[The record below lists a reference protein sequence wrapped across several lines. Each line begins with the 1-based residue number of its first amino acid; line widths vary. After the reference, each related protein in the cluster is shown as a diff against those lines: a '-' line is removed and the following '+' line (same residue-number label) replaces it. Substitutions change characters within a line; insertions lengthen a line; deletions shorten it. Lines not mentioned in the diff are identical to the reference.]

1 MSDCFLVIL
10 RLNPACPE
18 FASLK
23 ILLVK
28 AMLLPPWDRED
39 LGLSSTNV
47 ASDRRVILRLKSPTD
62 RRRRRWKARSEDDRL
77 SRVIALSESTWSF
90 GNGDRPTRGKGMR
103 DWRFDGGSTTS
114 GLSIVQSHFNG
125 NSYLARDNSTTN
137 WITLGTREGISYLPK
152 VLPSRPPSP
161 SHLFQS
167 CSILI
172 HHSSGFVCFITFSPG
187 KQCKKRSWPGCRLPL
202 NLWGATTTSIHQT
215 LHPWPASFTHP
226 EKKFIKEAGIELF
239 SFVHK
244 LSHVGDILV
253 ISNSKRWQELCQ
265 YWKNNYDL
273 EHLGKGIR
281 PDFPPLF
288 WP

>member
-62 RRRRRWKARSEDDRL
+62 LRRRRWKARSEDERL
-77 SRVIALSESTWSF
+77 SRVNALSESTWSF

-114 GLSIVQSHFNG
+114 GLSRVQSHFSG
-125 NSYLARDNSTTN
+125 NSYSARYNSTAN
-137 WITLGTREGISYLPK
+137 WITLGTQEGISYLPK

-172 HHSSGFVCFITFSPG
+172 HHSSGFVCF
-187 KQCKKRSWPGCRLPL
+187 
-202 NLWGATTTSIHQT
+202 
-215 LHPWPASFTHP
+215 FTW
-226 EKKFIKEAGIELF
+226 EAM
-239 SFVHK
+239 
-244 LSHVGDILV
+244 
-253 ISNSKRWQELCQ
+253 
-265 YWKNNYDL
+265 
-273 EHLGKGIR
+273 
-281 PDFPPLF
+281 
-288 WP
+288 